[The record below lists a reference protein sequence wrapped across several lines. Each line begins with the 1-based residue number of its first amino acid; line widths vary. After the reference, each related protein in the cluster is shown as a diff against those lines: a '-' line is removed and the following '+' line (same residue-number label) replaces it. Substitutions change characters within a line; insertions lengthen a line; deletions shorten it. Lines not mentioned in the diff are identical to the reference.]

1 MTLEDREDIGRRR
14 CSGTGAAAG
23 PGSTQAAGPT
33 GLGEASTAKADQIR
47 TRVYNCK
54 RRGSFANQWP
64 RPFPSSRRHW
74 RTPDPEPGCDK
85 GTRARAPVNGE
96 TKDHTWTTCAVSP
109 PATSRQ
115 VWPPGRGVNRRRGG
129 HAQQGQGLATVKRR
143 ATSVNWPVAGQCT
156 CTVPRRM
163 QHHKHTHTHNQVN
176 SCLSARNRGKTLS
189 PQTGRVPRFTPK
201 KPTAEPNHAPGK
213 ILPVKK
219 NSKTTFPGIQDP
231 LS

>member
-1 MTLEDREDIGRRR
+1 MQWHGGGGGPRQYAGGRSDR
-14 CSGTGAAAG
+14 
-23 PGSTQAAGPT
+23 P
-33 GLGEASTAKADQIR
+33 
-47 TRVYNCK
+47 
-54 RRGSFANQWP
+54 RRGIDGQGRSDPDAGVQLQEAGVVCKSVAQT
-64 RPFPSSRRHW
+64 FPSSRRHW

-85 GTRARAPVNGE
+85 GTRARAPVNINGE